1 MKLSQLT
8 ANDVLSYIRADESSE
23 NAAYIENIALPAAK
37 SHVEHYTGRSLDDLE
52 QYEDITIAVLAICAD
67 MFDVRA
73 YTMTGI
79 QINPTVVQILGSH
92 CTNFL

>member
-1 MKLSQLT
+1 MKQSKIT
-8 ANDVLSYIRADESSE
+8 ANDVLSYIRADETAE
-23 NAAYIENIALPAAK
+23 NTAYIENIALPAAK

-52 QYEDITIAVLAICAD
+52 QYEDITIAVLAICDD

-79 QINPTVVQILGSH
+79 QVNPTVVQILGSH

>member
-8 ANDVLSYIRADESSE
+8 TNSVLSYIRADETAE
-23 NAAYIENIALPAAK
+23 NTAYITDIALPAAK
-37 SHVEHYTGRSLDDLE
+37 SYITSYTGRTLGDLD
-52 QYEDITIAVLAICAD
+52 QYEDVTIAAMAICAD

-79 QINPTVVQILGSH
+79 QVNPTVAQILGSH
-92 CTNFL
+92 CTNFF